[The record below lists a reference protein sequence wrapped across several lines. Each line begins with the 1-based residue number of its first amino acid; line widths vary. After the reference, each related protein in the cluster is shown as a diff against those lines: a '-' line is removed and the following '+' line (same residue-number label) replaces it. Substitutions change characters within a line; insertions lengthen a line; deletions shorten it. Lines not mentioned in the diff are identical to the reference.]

1 MQAQKT
7 RKTAERKTV
16 IWVHG
21 NAVEP
26 EEQDDLMHFARKGW
40 GAQCK
45 GMSGATHWFHFPVC
59 SPSLLKG
66 SPMYLS
72 KLYLMFNTM
81 PGGKADIHP
90 IITTV
95 HVYDGRTLAMSF
107 EKLALAGVHDEGVTE
122 ANTLTINPVLRIA
135 NGLGLSVAVEFPMR
149 EAEESVSYE
158 ILFTATG
165 VEFA

>member
-1 MQAQKT
+1 MA
-7 RKTAERKTV
+7 RSSV

-26 EEQDDLMHFARKGW
+26 ENPESLMRFARKGW

-45 GMSGATHWFHFPVC
+45 GMSGTSHWFHFPIA
-59 SPSLLKG
+59 SPSVLNG

-81 PGGKADIHP
+81 PEGKTELQP
-90 IITTV
+90 VITNV

-107 EKLALAGVHDEGVTE
+107 ENLFLSGSHDETIGA
-122 ANTLTINPVLRIA
+122 ANTLVLNPVLRIA
-135 NGLGLSVAVEFPMR
+135 NGLGLSVGVKFPLR
-149 EAEESVSYE
+149 EREETISYE
-158 ILFTATG
+158 ILFTAAG
-165 VEFA
+165 AEFAS